1 MLRKLSIIL
10 LLFIACELCADN
22 KYQQFW
28 SYTFEFGLNKFDGD
42 FSQKYNDLIPT
53 SASHF
58 TFGVSAEK
66 TLTPIWGLGAEFYY
80 LPMSASSPSKSFN
93 VTMFHFNPYA
103 SANMLNLFEL
113 QPSKWGLWAT
123 LGAGLAYYNSTLY
136 KNGVKFDEIKN
147 GLAFT
152 VPVGALLEYNLTNS
166 VTLGTKLQYRSHNK
180 DNLEGSNKTAIDG
193 GYNYKGVTNDF
204 VSVGTFF
211 IRLKLG
217 TQNQLHIRDVSPY
230 SRMNDAYNL
239 AKLAMEKADSAERKA
254 QYAQHGMDSLKL
266 LVDSL
271 NKIITDGPDS
281 DCDGVQDSRD
291 KEPNTPHGNSVDFY
305 GRTLPCFEVR
315 RTTETIIPINTPK
328 VKFEQEITVPIIK
341 IDLNSNGVDSDNDGV
356 PDDRDKEPNTPANT
370 PVDFWGH
377 SLNKDTNGFGSVY
390 FDFDKSD
397 LNEEAHQTIKIVADR
412 MKEDKTLRVEI
423 RGYCDYKGSQSYN
436 LRLSLQR
443 AEKAKAELVKT
454 YKINPMRIVVNG
466 KGKLLGSETTAYL
479 NRRCNFFFDK
489 DVKH

>member
-10 LLFIACELCADN
+10 LLFIARELYAEN

-28 SYTFEFGLNKFDGD
+28 SYTFEIGANKFDGD
-42 FSQKYNDLIPT
+42 FSQKYNDLIPS

-58 TFGVSAEK
+58 TFGVSAER
-66 TLTPIWGLGAEFYY
+66 TLTPIWGIGAEFYY
-80 LPMSASSPSKSFN
+80 LPMSATATGRSFEA
-93 VTMFHFNPYA
+93 TMFHLNPYL
-103 SANMLNLFEL
+103 SANLFNLFEL
-113 QPSKWGLWAT
+113 KPNKWGIWAT
-123 LGAGLAYYNSTLY
+123 IGSGFAYYNSTLY
-136 KNGVKFDEIKN
+136 KNGVKFDEIKD

-166 VTLGTKLQYRSHNK
+166 ITLGTKIQYRSHNK

-193 GYNYKGVTNDF
+193 GYNYKGVTNDY
-204 VSVGTFF
+204 VAVGTFF

-217 TQNQLHIRDVSPY
+217 TQDQAHVRDMSPY
-230 SRMNDAYNL
+230 SQMNEALDL
-239 AKLAMEKADSAERKA
+239 AKLALVKADSAEIRAQKA
-254 QYAQHGMDSLKL
+254 EHGMDSLKL

-271 NKIITDGPDS
+271 NKIIADGPDS

-291 KEPNTPHGNSVDFY
+291 KEPNTPHGNAVDFY
-305 GRTLPCFEVR
+305 GRTLPCFEPR
-315 RTTETIIPINTPK
+315 RSTEVVHKIIAPK
-328 VKFEQEITVPIIK
+328 VK

-370 PVDFWGH
+370 PVNFWGQ
-377 SLNKDTNGFGSVY
+377 SMNKDTNGFGSVY

-397 LNEEAHQTIKIVADR
+397 LNDEAHQTIKLVADR

-454 YKINPMRIVVNG
+454 YKISPLRIVVNG

-489 DVKH
+489 DVKR